1 MSAAWDIASGP
12 EMGKPARRETVAGFL
27 TWPRSLQ
34 RTGPVIAVM
43 LGLLGVL
50 AADTA
55 LELNTP
61 QNETFGGIP
70 LLCVVIGLW
79 LLPGWAGLLV
89 AAAALAQP
97 VVLLEVGE
105 WRSLTAE
112 FQFIAVAIV
121 TAVETLTVTVLV
133 RVGTEKERLLDGLTR
148 FTADAAHEL
157 RSPLSTIRNTAD
169 VTLQRPR
176 APGQYVES
184 LEQIRDQA
192 TRLTVLTDGLLL
204 LARGDTKSLYVRR
217 EPLSMDD
224 VMEELFDRW
233 RDPAEHAHITLDVSR
248 HTGVEFEGDAVLLGR
263 LFDNLVDNALTHAT
277 SSITVSTS
285 GGSQRCTVV
294 VEDDGPGFPPE
305 QRPGNI
311 DRHWRGDGASSS
323 SGGVGLG
330 LSIAAA
336 IAAEHGGVLN
346 LEHPGRGLRAV
357 VQLSVTSN

>member
-1 MSAAWDIASGP
+1 MA
-12 EMGKPARRETVAGFL
+12 KPARRETVADFL
-27 TWPRSLQ
+27 TRPRSIR
-34 RTGPVIAVM
+34 RTGPVIAVT

-50 AADTA
+50 VADTT

-89 AAAALAQP
+89 ATAALAQP

-121 TAVETLTVTVLV
+121 TVVETLTVTVLV
-133 RVGTEKERLLDGLTR
+133 RVGAEKERLLEGLTR

-233 RDPAEHAHITLDVSR
+233 RDPAEHAHIALDVSR
-248 HTGVEFEGDAVLLGR
+248 HSGVEFEGDAVLLGR

-285 GGSQRCTVV
+285 GSSQRCTVV
-294 VEDDGPGFPPE
+294 VEDDGPGFPAE
-305 QRPGNI
+305 RRPGNI

>member
-1 MSAAWDIASGP
+1 MAR
-12 EMGKPARRETVAGFL
+12 PARRETVADFL
-27 TWPRSLQ
+27 TRPRSMQ
-34 RTGPVIAVM
+34 RTVPVIAVT
-43 LGLLGVL
+43 LVLLGVL
-50 AADTA
+50 VADTT

-121 TAVETLTVTVLV
+121 TVVETLTVTVLV
-133 RVGTEKERLLDGLTR
+133 RVGAEKERLLEGLTR

-169 VTLQRPR
+169 VTLQRRR
-176 APGQYVES
+176 APDQYVDS

-192 TRLTVLTDGLLL
+192 TRLTAITDGLLL

-233 RDPAEHAHITLDVSR
+233 RDPAEHAHIALDVSR
-248 HTGVEFEGDAVLLGR
+248 HSGVEFEGDA
-263 LFDNLVDNALTHAT
+263 ALTHAT

-285 GGSQRCTVV
+285 GNSQRCTVV
-294 VEDDGPGFPPE
+294 VEDDGPGFPAE
-305 QRPGNI
+305 RRPGNI

>member
-1 MSAAWDIASGP
+1 MAR
-12 EMGKPARRETVAGFL
+12 PARRETVADFL
-27 TWPRSLQ
+27 TRPRSMQ
-34 RTGPVIAVM
+34 RTVPVIAVT
-43 LGLLGVL
+43 LVLLGVL
-50 AADTA
+50 VADTT

-121 TAVETLTVTVLV
+121 TVVETLTVTVLV
-133 RVGTEKERLLDGLTR
+133 RVGAEKERLLEGLTR

-169 VTLQRPR
+169 VTLQRRR
-176 APGQYVES
+176 APDQYVDS

-192 TRLTVLTDGLLL
+192 TRLTAITDGLLL

-233 RDPAEHAHITLDVSR
+233 HAHIALDVSR
-248 HTGVEFEGDAVLLGR
+248 HSGVEFEGDAVLLGR

-285 GGSQRCTVV
+285 GSSQRCTVV
-294 VEDDGPGFPPE
+294 VEDDGPGFPAE
-305 QRPGNI
+305 RRPGNI

>member
-1 MSAAWDIASGP
+1 MAD
-12 EMGKPARRETVAGFL
+12 PARREPIAGFL
-27 TWPRSLQ
+27 THPRPIR
-34 RTGPVIAVM
+34 RTGPVIAVT
-43 LGLLGVL
+43 LGLLAILV
-50 AADTA
+50 AATV

-79 LLPGWAGLLV
+79 LLPGWAGLAV
-89 AAAALAQP
+89 ATAALAQP

-105 WRSLTAE
+105 WRDLTAD
-112 FQFIAVAIV
+112 FQFIAVAVV
-121 TAVETLTVTVLV
+121 TVVETLTVTVLV
-133 RVGTEKERLLDGLTR
+133 RVGAEKERPLEGLTR

-169 VTLQRPR
+169 VTLQRRR
-176 APGQYVES
+176 APDQYVAS

-233 RDPAEHAHITLDVSR
+233 RDPAEHAHITLDVAR
-248 HTGVEFEGDAVLLGR
+248 HTGVEFQGDAVLLGR
-263 LFDNLVDNALTHAT
+263 LFDNLVDNALSHAT
-277 SSITVSTS
+277 SSISVSTS
-285 GGSQRCTVV
+285 MDSDRCTVV
-294 VEDDGPGFPPE
+294 VQDDGPGFPEE
-305 QRPGNI
+305 QRPSSV
-311 DRHWRGDGASSS
+311 DRQWRGLGAASS

-346 LEHPGRGLRAV
+346 LEHPGRGLRAI

>member
-1 MSAAWDIASGP
+1 MA
-12 EMGKPARRETVAGFL
+12 EPARHEPIARFL
-27 TWPRSLQ
+27 TRPRPI
-34 RTGPVIAVM
+34 RGTGAVIAVTF
-43 LGLLGVL
+43 GLLVVL
-50 AADTA
+50 VAATT

-121 TAVETLTVTVLV
+121 TVVETLTVTVLV
-133 RVGTEKERLLDGLTR
+133 RVGAEKERLLDGLTR

-169 VTLQRPR
+169 VTLQRRR
-176 APGQYVES
+176 APDQYVES

-204 LARGDTKSLYVRR
+204 LARGDTQSLYVRR

-233 RDPAEHAHITLDVSR
+233 RDPAQHAHIALDVSR
-248 HTGVEFEGDAVLLGR
+248 DSGVEFEGDAVLLGR
-263 LFDNLVDNALTHAT
+263 LFDNLVDNALTHAK
-277 SSITVSTS
+277 SSIRVSTS
-285 GGSQRCTVV
+285 ASSDRCTVV
-294 VEDDGPGFPPE
+294 VEDDGPGFPVE
-305 QRPGNI
+305 RRPASI
-311 DRHWRGDGASSS
+311 DRQWRGVGASST

-346 LEHPGRGLRAV
+346 LEHPGQGLRAV